1 MVFCGKKQ
9 VAREFVLLRS
19 GSSTQKKNHTAI
31 CEKIKVIIANRTQCS
46 LYSCFVIWLIYQLI
60 LFWDRHIVTEE
71 DIRQAAAIEIR
82 MASKAITPSNS
93 AEMVQAHKD
102 TFGVRKNWILTKSPT
117 ITEVITRYPRYK
129 DLTIQVVR

>member
-1 MVFCGKKQ
+1 M
-9 VAREFVLLRS
+9 
-19 GSSTQKKNHTAI
+19 
-31 CEKIKVIIANRTQCS
+31 
-46 LYSCFVIWLIYQLI
+46 
-60 LFWDRHIVTEE
+60 TEE